1 MALDGPPLAARL
13 EALPASATIAITGKA
28 RALRA
33 AGVDVL
39 SLSIGEPDFA
49 MPEHALEA
57 AHRAARE
64 GLTKYPPIDGYP
76 ALRAAIARKFER
88 DNGLRFDAG
97 QIAIGHG
104 GKQLLY
110 NAFAATLEPGD
121 EVVIPAPY
129 WVSYA
134 LTAQLFG
141 ATVVPVD
148 CAEAED
154 FALRPEGLAAAIT
167 PRTRWVVLNSPS
179 NPSGAVFSPDLL
191 RAIGQVLEA
200 HPHVW
205 VLSDEIYEHLVFAP
219 AEHASIAA
227 LCPGLRDRVLT
238 LNGVSKAYAMTG
250 WRVGFAGGPARL
262 VRAMAKMQG
271 HTTSGVSGPAQ
282 MAAAAALDGPQQ
294 RVGEMRAVY
303 RARRDRVV
311 TALRAMQGITCAMP
325 QGAFYAFP
333 SIAGCLGRRSAGGRL
348 LDSDTAFAEALL
360 DEAHMAVVP
369 GVAFGASPYLRLST
383 AAADEVLDEACA
395 RMARFCAELN

>member
-1 MALDGPPLAARL
+1 MAADAPPLAARL
-13 EALPASATIAITGKA
+13 EALPASATIAITARA

-76 ALRAAIARKFER
+76 SLREAVARKFER
-88 DNGLRFDAG
+88 DNGLSFG
-97 QIAIGHG
+97 PGEIAIAHG

-121 EVVIPAPY
+121 EVVIPSPY

-141 ATVVPVD
+141 AVVVPVA
-148 CAEAED
+148 CAPEED
-154 FALRPEGLAAAIT
+154 FALRPEALAAAIT

-179 NPSGAVFSPDLL
+179 NPSGAVFGSDLL
-191 RAIGQVLEA
+191 RALGEVLAA

-219 AEHASIAA
+219 AEHGSIAA
-227 LCPGLRDRVLT
+227 LCPQLRDRVLT
-238 LNGVSKAYAMTG
+238 INGVSKAYAMTG
-250 WRVGFAGGPARL
+250 WRVGFAGGPLRL

-282 MAAAAALDGPQQ
+282 MAAAAALDGPQA
-294 RVGEMRAVY
+294 RVAEMREVY

-311 TALRAMQGITCAMP
+311 AGLRAMAGVTCAMP

-333 SIAGCLGRRSAGGRL
+333 SVAGCIGRRSAGGRL
-348 LDSDTAFAEALL
+348 LDSDGAFAEALL
-360 DEAHMAVVP
+360 DEAHVAVVP
-369 GVAFGASPYLRLST
+369 GAAFGASPYLRLST
-383 AAADEVLDEACA
+383 AAADGVLDEACA
-395 RMARFCAELN
+395 RMARFCAGLN

>member
-33 AGVDVL
+33 VGVDVL

-88 DNGLRFDAG
+88 DNGLRFDVG

-282 MAAAAALDGPQQ
+282 MA
-294 RVGEMRAVY
+294 
-303 RARRDRVV
+303 
-311 TALRAMQGITCAMP
+311 
-325 QGAFYAFP
+325 
-333 SIAGCLGRRSAGGRL
+333 
-348 LDSDTAFAEALL
+348 
-360 DEAHMAVVP
+360 
-369 GVAFGASPYLRLST
+369 
-383 AAADEVLDEACA
+383 
-395 RMARFCAELN
+395 